1 MMKTLNQI
9 SRIILGLVFI
19 FSGFVKAVDPL
30 GSMYKFNDYF
40 DAFGLEFLS
49 VTALPLAIL
58 LSTFEFVIGFSLIFS
73 TKRKLTAWATLIF
86 MSFFTV
92 LTFFL
97 ALFNPVSDC
106 GCFGDAIIMTNWE
119 TFWKNVV
126 LMIFTVIVFIYR
138 DKYEANW
145 KSANQWLIILIP
157 FIFIVS
163 LSVYCIQNLPIID
176 FRPYSVGTHIPE
188 KMEIPEDAP
197 RTEYETILLYEKGG
211 KVVEFTLDNLP
222 DSTWEW
228 VETKNILINEG
239 YVPPIHDFT
248 IQTSSGNDITD
259 IVLSDS
265 KFTFLMIAH
274 DLNKTSNKN
283 IDHINNLAQ
292 YCQKSGK
299 CNFICLTAS
308 VESDIKKFKE
318 ETGAPYMFYTTD
330 EITLKTIVR
339 SNPGIILLKKGNILG
354 KWHHRNLPDIDQL
367 ENEFINNPDFKKK
380 NESAEKEVLAENN

>member
-126 LMIFTVIVFIYR
+126 LMIFTFIVFIYR
-138 DKYEANW
+138 DKYEVNW

-339 SNPGIILLKKGNILG
+339 SNPGIILLKKGTILG